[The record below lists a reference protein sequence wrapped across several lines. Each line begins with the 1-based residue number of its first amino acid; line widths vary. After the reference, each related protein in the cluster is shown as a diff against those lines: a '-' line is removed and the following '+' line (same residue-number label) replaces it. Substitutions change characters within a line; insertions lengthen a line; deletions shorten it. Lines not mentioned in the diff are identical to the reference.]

1 VKVVVDEGVPR
12 QLVRALQDAGI
23 DAQRFPPEWK
33 GASNG
38 DLIRAI
44 EAAGFASLVRNDKN
58 IADQQ
63 SLKGKHVSVIALP
76 TNKRSEIVPRADD
89 VADTIRLAKPG
100 QHVVMG
106 LDGSRKVRSVVDGIM
121 VTAELPSLGRFRL

>member
-12 QLVRALQDAGI
+12 QLVKALQDAGI
-23 DAQRFPPEWK
+23 DAQRFPQEWQ

-44 EAAGFASLVRNDKN
+44 EVAGFAILVTNDKN
-58 IADQQ
+58 IGDQQ
-63 SLKGKHVSVIALP
+63 SLKGRNVSVIALP

-89 VADTIRLAKPG
+89 VADTIRLARPG
-100 QHVVMG
+100 QHVAMG
-106 LDGSRKVRSVVDGIM
+106 MDGSRKVRCVVDGFT
-121 VTAELPSLGRFRL
+121 VATDLPSVGRFGL